1 MFPSDF
7 QRDIPRR
14 ALQDTRRPQS
24 AWGTDRTE
32 HDPEDYYPEAHLPKP
47 ASNPR
52 RKIPFVSLDSDS
64 SSDDCRVVI
73 TDAVPLNTL
82 PPDPTPPSDSGKR
95 KAPATATEG
104 PSADAPSASSR
115 GGRRHGTK
123 TGTRKR
129 SAPPTHQTTEEPS
142 EDAEASAPA
151 SKRIKKTAGR
161 KQFKRTVY
169 DG

>member
-1 MFPSDF
+1 MCSSD
-7 QRDIPRR
+7 
-14 ALQDTRRPQS
+14 LPQS
-24 AWGTDRTE
+24 AWGVDRTE
-32 HDPEDYYPEAHLPKP
+32 QDPEDYYPEAHLPKP

-52 RKIPFVSLDSDS
+52 RKIPFISLDSDS
-64 SSDDCRVVI
+64 SSDDCRELI
-73 TDAVPLNTL
+73 MDAVPLNIL

-95 KAPATATEG
+95 KAHPTSATEG

-123 TGTRKR
+123 TGARKR
-129 SAPPTHQTTEEPS
+129 SAPPPRQVSEEPS

-151 SKRIKKTAGR
+151 PKKLKKTAGR
-161 KQFKRTVY
+161 VPFRRTVY